1 MSEKKVLNINPELFS
16 FSNNK
21 TRKKK
26 EKKENDDK
34 IKVKSS
40 SVVKDKTKDKT
51 LKKRSILKM
60 IREQQQK
67 NYDSLFDKPKIKE
80 KSSFDNEFQKA
91 TSYLDDLVKN
101 KHQISPNHS
110 VKNTTIK
117 QKPSITTT
125 PIIQAP
131 IQTTGQLV
139 FPEAEN
145 VNIEFPTENQPAL
158 QLKPMISS
166 HTPTPQYGCL
176 KNGSLPTYRSF
187 MNKTVKNMGGENPQ
201 SNIENKIWDK
211 EKEAREQIRD
221 LSLRNQQKEMNK
233 MLLPKKVK
241 RPTKRRKTIKRTYN
255 IGRSKTKPNIG
266 VLISNK
272 TIRNRISTQKQL
284 LKQHSIPDIKRY
296 LVKHGFIKVGS
307 ATPNDVLRKMYE
319 TATLVCGEIVNHNP
333 DNLLFNFMNSKE

>member
-1 MSEKKVLNINPELFS
+1 
-16 FSNNK
+16 
-21 TRKKK
+21 
-26 EKKENDDK
+26 
-34 IKVKSS
+34 
-40 SVVKDKTKDKT
+40 
-51 LKKRSILKM
+51 
-60 IREQQQK
+60 
-67 NYDSLFDKPKIKE
+67 
-80 KSSFDNEFQKA
+80 
-91 TSYLDDLVKN
+91 
-101 KHQISPNHS
+101 
-110 VKNTTIK
+110 
-117 QKPSITTT
+117 
-125 PIIQAP
+125 
-131 IQTTGQLV
+131 
-139 FPEAEN
+139 
-145 VNIEFPTENQPAL
+145 
-158 QLKPMISS
+158 
-166 HTPTPQYGCL
+166 
-176 KNGSLPTYRSF
+176 
-187 MNKTVKNMGGENPQ
+187 MGGENPQ
-201 SNIENKIWDK
+201 TNIENKIWDK

-241 RPTKRRKTIKRTYN
+241 RPTKRRKTIKRTYK